1 MSDDAAPMNTEQT
14 ATVSAEEYQQLKSE
28 LDAQKSWV
36 ASYQS
41 KEASRMAGYIP
52 GAQTLLQRVAE
63 SDIMAPDG
71 KDDTAAIMQWGSSL
85 DKLAPSDVLKHTG
98 FVRTMCE
105 ASRLMKRDRDE
116 LESWKATAATSK
128 ETAEALA
135 AAKVEIEALRADKDQ
150 SAKRQKEL
158 EAHCTVQHTGLEKLK
173 NELQK
178 FGGIS
183 SVDFAMPAQREVEPM
198 MDSVVA
204 PIALVSANASKGAAS
219 SSSSPSSSTTPVA
232 ATSSIDTLLNEIM
245 TSGRGTSREYGV
257 VSAHALVGRG
267 DAPEGVIRF

>member
-1 MSDDAAPMNTEQT
+1 
-14 ATVSAEEYQQLKSE
+14 
-28 LDAQKSWV
+28 
-36 ASYQS
+36 
-41 KEASRMAGYIP
+41 MAGYIP

-63 SDIMAPDG
+63 SDMMAPDG
-71 KDDTAAIMQWGSSL
+71 KDDTAAIMQWGTSL
-85 DKLAPSDVLKHTG
+85 DKLAPADVLKHTG

-135 AAKVEIEALRADKDQ
+135 AAKTEIETLRAEKDQ
-150 SAKRQKEL
+150 SAKRHKEL
-158 EAHCTVQHTGLEKLK
+158 EAHCAVQHAGLEKLK

-183 SVDFAMPAQREVEPM
+183 SVDFALPAQRELEPM
-198 MDSVVA
+198 VDSVVA

-219 SSSSPSSSTTPVA
+219 SSSGPAP
-232 ATSSIDTLLNEIM
+232 ATAPAPGSIDTLLNEIM
-245 TSGRGTSREYGV
+245 ASGRGSSREYGV
-257 VSAHALVGRG
+257 VSSHALVGRA
-267 DAPEGVIRF
+267 DAPEGVVRF

>member
-1 MSDDAAPMNTEQT
+1 
-14 ATVSAEEYQQLKSE
+14 
-28 LDAQKSWV
+28 
-36 ASYQS
+36 
-41 KEASRMAGYIP
+41 MAGYIP

-63 SDIMAPDG
+63 SDIMTPDG

-158 EAHCTVQHTGLEKLK
+158 EAHCTVQHAGLEKLK

-198 MDSVVA
+198 VDSVVA

-219 SSSSPSSSTTPVA
+219 SSSSPSSSTTPA
-232 ATSSIDTLLNEIM
+232 AAAGSIDTLLNEIM
-245 TSGRGTSREYGV
+245 ASGRGTSREYGV

-267 DAPEGVIRF
+267 EAPEGVIRF